1 MNRRSILRLAAG
13 ATLIAPANYLS
24 LHPAY
29 STDRESDRPMP
40 PATDPKGVTGAL
52 SSWLA
57 DLSLA
62 DVPEIVRE
70 RAKYL
75 LLDGIG
81 CALVGAKMP
90 WSALAVQ
97 TITRFEGAGDKT
109 IIGWGRTTG
118 GPAAALLNGTFIQ
131 GFELDDFH
139 PLGPLHSASL
149 ILPALI
155 ACAEDRNGVDG
166 KAFLLGAIKGF
177 EVGPRVGMALHGAEM
192 LSRGWHSGSV
202 FGTHAAAVAAG
213 SLLGLDAAA
222 YEDALGLAGTQS
234 AGLMAAQYEAMSKR
248 MHHGFASRNGLYAAY
263 LAAAGY
269 TGIKRVFERDYGG
282 YLSVFGEG
290 HAPDA
295 SRITNGLGTSWETQR
310 IVVKPY
316 AAMGAL
322 HAPLDAL
329 FEIGGRRPLRAADIA
344 HIDIDLA
351 HASYHHG
358 WWKLERPLEPIGA
371 QMNVG
376 YAIAV
381 AILDGAAMVAQFSP
395 QRIARDDV
403 WELIPKIEAHHDAEF
418 DKPGASGRGAAR
430 VRIRF
435 TDGTVE
441 ECLKPVAHGILTPLP
456 ADEVVAKFRALTDGI
471 VRPDRAAAIMDHV
484 LNLEKL
490 HKATDLIALLSEPV
504 EPAFRS

>member
-1 MNRRSILRLAAG
+1 MAAG
-13 ATLIAPANYLS
+13 ATLMAPVEFLS
-24 LHPAY
+24 ASPAH
-29 STDRESDRPMP
+29 STEEEGDAPMSE
-40 PATDPKGVTGAL
+40 ATDSKSVTGVL
-52 SSWLA
+52 STWLA
-57 DLSLA
+57 ELKLA
-62 DVPEIVRE
+62 DVPETVRE

-81 CALVGAKMP
+81 CALVGAKLP
-90 WSALAVQ
+90 WSALAVE
-97 TITRFEGAGDKT
+97 TVTRFEGTGDRT
-109 IIGWGRTTG
+109 IIGWGRSTG

-155 ACAEDRNGVDG
+155 ACAEDRRNVDG
-166 KAFLLGAIKGF
+166 NALLLGAIKGF
-177 EVGPRVGMALHGAEM
+177 EVGPRVGMALHGAQM

-213 SLLGLDAAA
+213 SVLGLDAAA

-248 MHHGFASRNGLYAAY
+248 MHHGFAARNGLYAAY
-263 LAAAGY
+263 LAASGY

-282 YLSVFGEG
+282 FLSVFGEG

-295 SRITNGLGTSWETQR
+295 SRITKGLGEAWETER

-329 FEIGGRRPLRAADIA
+329 FEIAARRPLRAAEIS
-344 HIDIDLA
+344 HIDIDMS
-351 HASYHHG
+351 HAGYHHG
-358 WWKLERPLEPIGA
+358 WWKVERPLQPIGA

-381 AILDGAAMVAQFSP
+381 AILDGAAMVGQFSP
-395 QRIARDDV
+395 QRIAQGDV
-403 WELIPKIEAHHDAEF
+403 WALIPKIEAHHDAEF
-418 DKPGASGRGAAR
+418 DKRGPNGRGAAR

-435 TDGTVE
+435 ADGSVE
-441 ECLKPVAHGILTPLP
+441 ECLKPIAHGILTPLP
-456 ADEVVAKFRALTDGI
+456 ADEVVAKFRSLTNGI
-471 VRPDRAAAIMDHV
+471 VRPDRVAAIEDRV

-490 HKATDLIALLSEPV
+490 QTATDLIALLSEPV
-504 EPAFRS
+504 EPVFRS